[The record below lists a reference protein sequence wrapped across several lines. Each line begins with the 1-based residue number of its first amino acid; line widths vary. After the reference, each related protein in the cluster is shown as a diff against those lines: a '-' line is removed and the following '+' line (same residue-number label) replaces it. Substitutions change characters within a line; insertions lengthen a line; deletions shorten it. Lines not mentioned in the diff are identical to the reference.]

1 MGCYFKYEKPDDKE
15 LSPEEKKVVQIKHHE
30 VTSTIQNII
39 FNVSHYVKVISNICD
54 EIKNGQSLSCLMWMM
69 TDAEKSSQP
78 IDLKDL
84 YRIIDELK
92 LQYTN
97 SDANYFSEE
106 KISSM

>member
-1 MGCYFKYEKPDDKE
+1 MSWFDR
-15 LSPEEKKVVQIKHHE
+15 VQVKCSLLMKARWHK
-30 VTSTIQNII
+30 
-39 FNVSHYVKVISNICD
+39 KVISNICD

>member
-1 MGCYFKYEKPDDKE
+1 
-15 LSPEEKKVVQIKHHE
+15 
-30 VTSTIQNII
+30 
-39 FNVSHYVKVISNICD
+39 
-54 EIKNGQSLSCLMWMM
+54 MM